1 MTFVIYGAVGVLAVL
16 LLLLGGAFLGWKLH
30 VRYIAH
36 NHKIIREE
44 LTDEQK
50 RKFAADQAAWDA
62 MMNYSVETAY
72 GLNPTLEELAKKE

>member
-1 MTFVIYGAVGVLAVL
+1 MVFLIYGALGVLTVL
-16 LLLLGGAFLGWKLH
+16 LLFFGGAFLGWHLH
-30 VRYIAH
+30 TRYLAH

-72 GLNPTLEELAKKE
+72 GLNPTLEEIAKKE